1 MSSPQGPRHSARGD
15 RDEWPFVSPR
25 LPYCLPLQHLTG
37 LAESRTPPRVFPA
50 LPYLPPATRPAP
62 VRHPDGEGRGAR
74 PPRGRR
80 TKALRLEG
88 GGKVAASPPPR
99 LPVARGAFLGSDPR
113 RAAKGAA
120 GEGCRFPESGRD
132 LPPSARVSLGGS
144 SGFKYPPEGVWL
156 GHFQGRGD
164 RIRALWVGPGVCE
177 FSGTGEQ
184 ARMEKEAT
192 QEASRLSL
200 ETVVR
205 WLPPD

>member
-1 MSSPQGPRHSARGD
+1 MAFCFSSSPLLFAFVTSDGARGEQD
-15 RDEWPFVSPR
+15 
-25 LPYCLPLQHLTG
+25 
-37 LAESRTPPRVFPA
+37 APRVFPA
-50 LPYLPPATRPAP
+50 LPYRPPATRPAP
-62 VRHPDGEGRGAR
+62 ARHPNGEGRGAR

-120 GEGCRFPESGRD
+120 GEGCRFPESGRN

-144 SGFKYPPEGVWL
+144 SGFKYPPEGLWL

-164 RIRALWVGPGVCE
+164 GIRALWVGGKPRSWGLRV
-177 FSGTGEQ
+177 FRDWRTGENGEGSNP
-184 ARMEKEAT
+184 R
-192 QEASRLSL
+192 SL
-200 ETVVR
+200 KT
-205 WLPPD
+205 LPRNSG